1 MTGAPQWSGEMLDR
15 PEMVEAF
22 STQLRRVLASHVD
35 YVARI
40 RRDAEAMWDANPPE
54 GYSTF
59 EAWWRARWV
68 KGPLAEIQE
77 HLEAAAALTF
87 KLEARYRKGRHE
99 IPTARQTARQ
109 AKGKAPEL
117 DPGPGPG
124 SGRFGDRTRSA
135 ATGAAAPAPA
145 QPQTQAQSQAQ
156 SQAQGGGGFMDMVR
170 EGRSA

>member
-1 MTGAPQWSGEMLDR
+1 MTSSPQWSGDMLDR

-22 STQLRRVLASHVD
+22 TAQLRKLLGSHAD

-40 RRDAEAMWDANPPE
+40 RRDAEAMWDANPPA

-77 HLEAAAALTF
+77 HLEKAAALTF
-87 KLEARYRKGRHE
+87 KLEARYRRGRHE
-99 IPTARQTARQ
+99 IPAARQ
-109 AKGKAPEL
+109 AAKQPKAPEL
-117 DPGPGPG
+117 G

-135 ATGAAAPAPA
+135 GTRPAAPAAPDE
-145 QPQTQAQSQAQ
+145 
-156 SQAQGGGGFMDMVR
+156 GGDFMDLVQR
-170 EGRSA
+170 SGERSA